1 MLVMLI
7 VAGLL
12 VSAPGVVARGAG
24 PAASRRLWA
33 DLYHGSPNLIDEA
46 TDVEVSPDGTTAFVT
61 GRSDQSGQY
70 NDYATIAYDVT
81 TGTRQWVSRFNGPQN
96 RSDVAYDLGVSPD
109 GSTVFVTGFT
119 NDIAP
124 DFATIAYD
132 AATGAERWHARYDG
146 PGHGDDV
153 AYALGV
159 SPDGSVVYAAGY
171 VDGPEED
178 YGVVAYDAGTGSQL
192 WEAQYG
198 KGGNSVDVVYALGV
212 NPDGSTV
219 FVTGASSGQTKT
231 SDFATVAYDSAT
243 GNEKWATRYNGPQ
256 NDADGANALSV
267 SPDGTKVFV
276 TGSTNGID
284 EAADFATI
292 AYDVATGA
300 KIWISRY
307 DGHSAADIPADL
319 GVSPDGSKV
328 FVSGRS
334 DRSTVPFDS
343 DYATVALDAGTGARV
358 WVARYDHAGQYE
370 IATAL
375 TVSPDGS
382 TVYVAGE
389 AVSDYMT
396 IAYDAETGQGDWISQ
411 TRRHRL
417 DVPHA
422 VAVTPDGSVL
432 ILTGGMWQGD
442 PEYMD
447 DYGTIALS
455 TQG

>member
-1 MLVMLI
+1 L
-7 VAGLL
+7 GL
-12 VSAPGVVARGAG
+12 
-24 PAASRRLWA
+24 
-33 DLYHGSPNLIDEA
+33 
-46 TDVEVSPDGTTAFVT
+46 
-61 GRSDQSGQY
+61 
-70 NDYATIAYDVT
+70 
-81 TGTRQWVSRFNGPQN
+81 
-96 RSDVAYDLGVSPD
+96 SPD

-119 NDIAP
+119 NDIAS
-124 DFATIAYD
+124 DFATVAYD
-132 AATGAERWHARYDG
+132 ATTGAERWHARYDG
-146 PGHGDDV
+146 PGHGNDV

-159 SPDGSVVYAAGY
+159 SPDGLAVYVAGY
-171 VDGPEED
+171 VVNGPDQD
-178 YGVVAYDAGTGSQL
+178 YGIVAYDAATGAQV
-192 WEAQYG
+192 WDAQYG
-198 KGGNSVDVVYALGV
+198 GEGNSYDAVYALGV

-219 FVTGASSGQTKT
+219 YVTGLNYGPSLTG
-231 SDFATVAYDSAT
+231 DFATVAFDAAT
-243 GNEKWATRYNGPQ
+243 GGQKWVARYNGPK
-256 NDADGANALSV
+256 NDVDYARALSV

-276 TGSTNGID
+276 TGNINGSD
-284 EAADFATI
+284 ETADFGTI
-292 AYDVATGA
+292 AYNAATGA
-300 KIWISRY
+300 NLWIAKY
-307 DGHSAADIPADL
+307 DGHSAADIPAAL

-334 DRSTVPFDS
+334 DRSPEPVDS

-358 WVARYDHAGQYE
+358 WVARYDHGGEYE

-375 TVSPDGS
+375 AVSPDGS

-396 IAYDAETGQGDWISQ
+396 IAYDAATGQGNWISQ

-417 DVPHA
+417 DVPNA